1 MTSRRRPVRLL
12 LVSALAAGGL
22 VASTG
27 PARADFHL
35 MMIRE
40 VSAGSD
46 SGAAGDFVE
55 LQMHESGQNL
65 VTGKHVRI
73 FVGGTEV
80 ASATFGGPVGSGA
93 GQASILLAPSG
104 SGLSSDA
111 TLSAPVPAEGGK
123 ACFVDPGTS
132 GPYPSP
138 DQLIDCVAWGSQTQ
152 DADTGPP
159 APVIPSGQSI
169 ERTIARGCT
178 TALDP
183 ADDTNNS
190 AADLAVD
197 ATPSP
202 RPNGVPPTE
211 QACGPGGGGGSGF
224 FVENLK
230 ARVRGNRAIISG
242 RIEPPVPGNKVR
254 LTFFAN
260 GSPLRRVA
268 KANATLNAESR
279 FKRGFRVPAASTRCK
294 VKVTFEGAPM
304 AQKKFGC

>member
-1 MTSRRRPVRLL
+1 
-12 LVSALAAGGL
+12 
-22 VASTG
+22 
-27 PARADFHL
+27 

-197 ATPSP
+197 AAPSP